1 MTKVGP
7 DIFVGA
13 ALGDGEAKA
22 GALFVDEGQGLGEFR
37 CDEANPEDGSGC
49 SSKCGHPEKSGR
61 LGRTRAACT
70 RLVRTRHRLFT
81 TRNFTEIAGMAD
93 AKLP

>member
-13 ALGDGEAKA
+13 ALGDEVAKA
-22 GALFVDEGQGLGEFR
+22 GVLFVEDGQGLGVFR
-37 CDEANPEDGSGC
+37 RDEANPEDGSGC
-49 SSKCGHPEKSGR
+49 SSKCGHPEKSARFGR
-61 LGRTRAACT
+61 RRAACT
-70 RLVRTRHRLFT
+70 GLVRTRHRLFT
-81 TRNFTEIAGMAD
+81 ARNFPEITGMAD